1 MPYMRALI
9 ISLDAL
15 FRNFPFSSYSLDY
28 FSINRTC
35 PVDNLTR
42 NFGLM
47 PARFTYR
54 LEYLRR
60 TPWTQHLTRWSA
72 AQAKK
77 YAEKLRERFPSLRP
91 PE

>member
-1 MPYMRALI
+1 MPNMRALI
-9 ISLDAL
+9 ILLDAM
-15 FRNFPFSSYSLDY
+15 FPNFPISSYSLDY

-42 NFGLM
+42 AFGLM

-54 LEYLRR
+54 LDYLRR
-60 TPWTQHLTRWSA
+60 TPWTQRLSRWRT

>member
-1 MPYMRALI
+1 MNTLI
-9 ISLDAL
+9 IALDAM
-15 FRNFPFSSYSLDY
+15 FSNFPFSSYSLDY
-28 FSINRTC
+28 FSLNRTC

-42 NFGLM
+42 FFGLM

-60 TPWTQHLTRWSA
+60 VTLTQRLSRWTNARTKRI
-72 AQAKK
+72 
-77 YAEKLRERFPSLRP
+77 AERLRERFPSLRP